1 MRAMQIV
8 GALLVAAGLFI
19 MIKSPSYSSEKSV
32 LKVAG
37 LEAKV
42 NDNTK
47 FQPGPAAR
55 RLPQAWCWWSWGF
68 ASASQLVSC
77 LRSARSSRRRAVVV
91 LG

>member
-42 NDNTK
+42 NE
-47 FQPGPAAR
+47 QHEIPAWAGGAA
-55 RLPQAWCWWSWGF
+55 LAAGVV
-68 ASASQLVSC
+68 L
-77 LRSARSSRRRAVVV
+77 VVV
-91 LG
+91 GLRKR